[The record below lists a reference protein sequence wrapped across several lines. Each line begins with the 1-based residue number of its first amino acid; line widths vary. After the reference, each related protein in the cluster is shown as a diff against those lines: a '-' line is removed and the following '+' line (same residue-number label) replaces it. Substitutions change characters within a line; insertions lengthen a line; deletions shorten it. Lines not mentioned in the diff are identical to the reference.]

1 MDRHPEGLLS
11 PVLCPVSL
19 WAQLMK
25 EAGETPKTASFHDI
39 LTCPPRPRPSDH
51 GPSLRCPASGTWFHL
66 QPDLPSDSG
75 ELSACSPETRRAWL
89 LHVGFSGPQPGVF
102 WMPPPPPGRAGTWQ
116 GGLLGIPADPGL
128 QLLLAS
134 LPSLLW
140 PTRGQAILAPTG
152 LPVQGP
158 VTICQASSL

>member
-1 MDRHPEGLLS
+1 MDGHPEGLMS

-39 LTCPPRPRPSDH
+39 LTCPPSPPALRPRPLPPVSSVQNLVPFTARPPFGLWGALCLQPRDP
-51 GPSLRCPASGTWFHL
+51 GRLAPSSGLFRPPARGLLDAPPSL
-66 QPDLPSDSG
+66 
-75 ELSACSPETRRAWL
+75 
-89 LHVGFSGPQPGVF
+89 
-102 WMPPPPPGRAGTWQ
+102 GRAGTWQ